1 MKTIVN
7 YLVILLLLP
16 ALATAGITK
25 GKYIKERKISKSFAV
40 NNNAGLQVGNKYGN
54 IVITPW
60 DEDRT
65 EIEVVITVSG
75 NNEDTVLK
83 RFNSVDVEF
92 EATKQLVKASTKIGS
107 FRGMNINMEINYTI
121 KIPRN
126 GTLGIGNQYGGIKL
140 GKINGGINVDCQ
152 YGSLTIDEANAE
164 NNTINMQYS
173 DASRIGY
180 IKAAKITMQYSG
192 IYIVKVGTLTASAD
206 YTEVNID
213 SGGDVNMSIDYGEF
227 NIGSANKVNVNAD
240 YTVCKVG
247 RIDNLLNIKTEY
259 GDVTVKEIAASA
271 RSVVVNSSYGTTKLA
286 FADAAG
292 FNFEFDLEYGSL
304 SGQENLRFTEK
315 SDSGSSAHYKGSSN
329 KGSGACKVYVKSE
342 YGDIKINRNHP

>member
-1 MKTIVN
+1 MKIIVN
-7 YLVILLLLP
+7 YLIILLLMP
-16 ALATAGITK
+16 TLATAGIPK
-25 GKYIKERKISKSFAV
+25 GKYIKERKISKSYTV

-75 NNEDTVLK
+75 NNEDNVLK
-83 RFNSVDVEF
+83 RFNSLDVEF
-92 EATKQLVKASTKIGS
+92 EATRELVKAFTKIGN

-126 GTLGIGNQYGGIKL
+126 GTLGVGNQYGGIKL
-140 GKINGGINVDCQ
+140 GRINGGMNIDCQ

-164 NNTINMQYS
+164 NNTINLQYC

-180 IKAAKITMQYSG
+180 IKAAKIKMQYSG
-192 IYIVKVGTLTASAD
+192 IYIVKLGMLTASAD
-206 YTEVNID
+206 YSEVTID
-213 SGGDVNMSIDYGEF
+213 NAGDVNMGLDYSELT
-227 NIGSANKVNVNAD
+227 IGNADKVNVRAD
-240 YTVCKVG
+240 YTALKVG
-247 RIDNLLNIKTEY
+247 HVDDLLNIKTEY

-271 RSVVVNSSYGTTKLA
+271 RSVVVNSTYGTTKLA
-286 FADAAG
+286 FADAAR
-292 FNFEFDLEYGSL
+292 FTFEFELDYGSL
-304 SGQENLRFTEK
+304 SGQENLKFSEK
-315 SDSGSSAHYKGSSN
+315 SDKDSSAHYKGSSN
-329 KGSGACKVYVKSE
+329 TGSGACKVYVKSE